1 MASLSFRP
9 QMFCGLFLSFGEQQV
24 TNFDRTMSAWLLCS
38 AAAMNFVAVD
48 ELLDGDSV
56 VAILFLSL
64 SVAFIAAGSYRIF
77 YPRKVR

>member
-1 MASLSFRP
+1 MN
-9 QMFCGLFLSFGEQQV
+9 Q
-24 TNFDRTMSAWLLCS
+24 FDKCMSAWLLCS

-56 VAILFLSL
+56 VAILFLFL

-77 YPRKVR
+77 YPRKAK